1 MVSSVFSASG
11 GEFLYTKG
19 DYGTMTFGTWQYL
32 QVFETSVNSNSHNLV
47 SAIGW
52 ITTVITVPL
61 VLSTR
66 KIQKIVG
73 EVEY

>member
-1 MVSSVFSASG
+1 
-11 GEFLYTKG
+11 
-19 DYGTMTFGTWQYL
+19 MTFGTWQYL